1 VTPARVAA
9 AALATLLAAEGSGA
23 AGDDPA
29 HVAYM
34 LHCQGCH
41 LADGSGAPGAVPDLR
56 GSLGRFLAVPGGRA
70 YLVQVPGSAQ
80 SPLSDAELA
89 AVLNWMV
96 RRFGPADAA
105 AALVP
110 YDGAE
115 VGRLR
120 AAPLVDVEGARA
132 TLLRKLEAAAR

>member
-1 VTPARVAA
+1 VVRARAPAAGL
-9 AALATLLAAEGSGA
+9 AALAALLLASGSGRA

-41 LADGSGAPGAVPDLR
+41 LADGSGKPGAVPDLR
-56 GSLGRFLAVPGGRA
+56 GSLGPLLAAPGGRA

-89 AVLNWMV
+89 GVLTWMV
-96 RRFGPADAA
+96 RRFGPAGAA
-105 AALVP
+105 AAVAP
-110 YDGAE
+110 FDPEE

-120 AAPLVDVEGARA
+120 RKPLVDVEGVRA
-132 TLLRKLEAAAR
+132 ALLGKR